1 MWAFVAVGVEVPDSA
16 SVVLPK
22 EEGRDEER
30 SEEAAGGEVAGGE
43 VDSEPEDEGEEPA
56 AEESGKVYHWSEVF
70 WQTM

>member
-1 MWAFVAVGVEVPDSA
+1 MWAFVVVGVEVPDSA

-30 SEEAAGGEVAGGE
+30 SEEAAGGE